1 MQAFYVIECMF
12 ASVKG
17 VSLWRLR
24 GGQLFTMVVVKRTSV
39 SAGADTRRKMKVMAD
54 LLGTIGLLIAG
65 GAISMSSQYLQ
76 RRWSRDD
83 LRAFL
88 TVVRESEAREE
99 SESDLDDAEREG
111 FFDSEEDWRRVRR
124 LRETLESYP
133 FRYEVNPAARL
144 AKLNAPTKEIEDA
157 IETVRNVAINRFR
170 LDPKALKLCLRRLD
184 AAIESYRSQPL

>member
-1 MQAFYVIECMF
+1 
-12 ASVKG
+12 
-17 VSLWRLR
+17 
-24 GGQLFTMVVVKRTSV
+24 
-39 SAGADTRRKMKVMAD
+39 MKVMAD

-83 LRAFL
+83 LLRSEERAAARKRREDAIEAVRAFL